1 MSDPKAPY
9 LHIAAFWCETDR
21 CDEVA
26 DAMAHEVFPRPE
38 GFRGSVV
45 TFRYDVA
52 DKYDFQ
58 HVMRR
63 LDLAEVNERPEV
75 KDPAPCP

>member
-1 MSDPKAPY
+1 MTTMSDPKAPY

-21 CDEVA
+21 CNEVA
-26 DAMAHEVFPRPE
+26 DAVADKMFPRPE

-52 DKYDFQ
+52 NSYDFQ
-58 HVMRR
+58 LEMRR
-63 LDLAEVNERPEV
+63 LDLAEVNERP
-75 KDPAPCP
+75 KNKARP